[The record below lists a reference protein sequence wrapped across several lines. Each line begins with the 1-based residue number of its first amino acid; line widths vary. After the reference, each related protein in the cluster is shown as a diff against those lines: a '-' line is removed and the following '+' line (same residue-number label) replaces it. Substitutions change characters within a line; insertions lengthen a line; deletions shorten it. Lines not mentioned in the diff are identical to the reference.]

1 MAGLVKSGKVKKQKN
16 YSEMMDSD
24 NSNRKTSHFH
34 AQKILDAAADN
45 KTKKERQNDLI
56 WKTRLCNYRFKKT
69 SFSVQKRVPHWVL
82 SGRQTYYILLKC

>member
-1 MAGLVKSGKVKKQKN
+1 
-16 YSEMMDSD
+16 MMDSD

-69 SFSVQKRVPHWVL
+69 SFQFKNVYHIGFYQVDIR
-82 SGRQTYYILLKC
+82 TTFYYNV